1 MIQLIPQLNGGEGNK
16 IFKIELLNTINGMGI
31 KMEAEEFDKLWKKY
45 LICEVSKF
53 RKLFMI

>member
-45 LICEVSKF
+45 PICEVSKF